1 MSITR
6 TLAAALAIAALG
18 ASAAQAQPADMHA
31 STAIAAAK
39 ARQKQDLRSPDA
51 RDAAQNRRDAGT
63 ATQKQ
68 DLRSADARDA
78 AQNPRIAGEPA
89 PRALPGAPT
98 WPSHPQVIAPAAK
111 PAPVSSN
118 PGVDW
123 LPIAIGAGLSLL
135 AMAVLVAF
143 NNRRVRRLQRV
154 RVTV

>member
-1 MSITR
+1 
-6 TLAAALAIAALG
+6 
-18 ASAAQAQPADMHA
+18 
-31 STAIAAAK
+31 
-39 ARQKQDLRSPDA
+39 
-51 RDAAQNRRDAGT
+51 
-63 ATQKQ
+63 
-68 DLRSADARDA
+68 
-78 AQNPRIAGEPA
+78 
-89 PRALPGAPT
+89 
-98 WPSHPQVIAPAAK
+98 VIAPAAK